1 MTTYKA
7 VLNNRSLLIL
17 ALSESVS
24 SVGTWITM
32 MAVFAMI
39 VFNGKGGV
47 AQSSGIYLAGL
58 IPTLVFSPVAGW
70 LCDHLDR
77 KRLMIASELA
87 SGLIITGVIFTSRLD
102 LVYVL
107 LALQSISTSIM
118 SPARQAVVPD
128 LIRREDLTSAN
139 AFLQQLSSLIKISA
153 PILAGALLAVMNPH
167 EAVILDV
174 ISFVISA
181 AVLTRLPRLLPH
193 IEPTIA
199 RTILQPKQ
207 GASSDV
213 LSTLRAS
220 PRLSLLFLLV
230 FLAVVIFIGFDVL
243 APIYIRDIL
252 KGNESLFGTLV
263 GLIGLGSLVST
274 AVLMLRSHAS
284 SPWRDVMAGLVF
296 LGVIPV
302 SMALGA
308 AAAGSSVAGSS
319 SAAVVLVGV
328 GCLLGGVGNGLL
340 NIQVSTLLQL
350 LSPAEVLGRIS
361 GIFQSTT
368 VAGQLA
374 GILVTPLFV
383 PALLSLG
390 AYFEVASL
398 AVALLVLLTA
408 GILMR
413 TRTTPQRA
421 AVPGD

>member
-70 LCDHLDR
+70 LCDHIDR

-102 LVYVL
+102 LIYLL

-128 LIRREDLTSAN
+128 LVRRDDLTSAN

-167 EAVILDV
+167 EAVVLDV
-174 ISFVISA
+174 ISFVLSA
-181 AVLTRLPRLLPH
+181 VVLTRLPTLVPH
-193 IEPTIA
+193 LETSGA
-199 RTILQPKQ
+199 RTTVLPKQ

-220 PRLSLLFLLV
+220 PRLSLIFLLV

-263 GLIGLGSLVST
+263 GLIGLGSLIST

-296 LGVIPV
+296 LGVIPI

-308 AAAGSSVAGSS
+308 AAGGS

-328 GCLLGGVGNGLL
+328 GCLVGGVGNGLL
-340 NIQVSTLLQL
+340 NIQVATLLQL
-350 LSPAEVLGRIS
+350 LTPAEILGRIS

-408 GILMR
+408 VILVR
-413 TRTTPQRA
+413 TRSTPQRA
-421 AVPGD
+421 TVPGD